1 MTNYPN
7 NLDDASS
14 LPIATSGGGG
24 GGAPDATSTIKG
36 ILRLTNDLGGSANAP
51 KVVGLQDNPIDN
63 TTPTDNQILTWISL
77 DSHWSPVSIEDLLPD
92 ADSSTK
98 GVLPLS
104 NDLGGTVMFPR
115 VVGIQGRAI
124 QNIEPSDGYVLTWD
138 ALNTQWYPAEAS
150 STPPDATD
158 LIKGIIQLTNDL
170 SGTAD
175 SPIVVGIGNTP
186 IVGSFNNGNGIIYN
200 NTESEWNLAF
210 VDGYSDLTI
219 SAGVES
225 LIGTGSNT
233 FTSIGS
239 IQINVN
245 DFGDSPI
252 FIFEAV
258 FQATA
263 GETAELKLYN
273 ITDGLDVSGSLLT
286 TTSNSFEYNSAVV
299 TLSGDKLYEA
309 QFRIDNG
316 SPSPT
321 DGVISGNVK
330 IRVKHRDF

>member
-14 LPIATSGGGG
+14 IPIATSGGGSG
-24 GGAPDATSTIKG
+24 SVPDATSTVKG
-36 ILRLTNDLGGSANAP
+36 ILKLTNDLGGSANLP
-51 KVVGLQDNPIDN
+51 KVTGLQDYDVSD
-63 TTPTDNQILTWISL
+63 TAPTDGQVLTWIDLDQFWAPQSL
-77 DSHWSPVSIEDLLPD
+77 PE
-92 ADSSTK
+92 ANSSTK
-98 GVLPLS
+98 GILPLS
-104 NDLGGTVMFPR
+104 LDLGGTSNFPR

-124 QNIEPSDGYVLTWD
+124 QNVEPSDGYVLTWD

-150 STPPDATD
+150 ASVSDATD
-158 LIKGIIQLTNDL
+158 MVKGIIQLAGDL

-175 SPIVVGIGNTP
+175 TPFVVGIGSVP
-186 IVGSFNNGNGIIYN
+186 ISGSFENGFAIILN
-200 NTESEWNLAF
+200 DNESEWNLAF

-219 SAGVES
+219 SAGIES

-239 IQINVN
+239 IQINTD
-245 DFGDSPI
+245 DFGVNSV
-252 FIFEAV
+252 FIFEAI
-258 FQATA
+258 FQATT

-286 TTSNSFEYNSAVV
+286 TTSNSFDYQSAVV
-299 TLSGDKLYEA
+299 TLTGNKLYEA
-309 QFRIDNG
+309 QFRIDNV